1 MVRKDLKA
9 FKLGWV
15 DQFEEVMSHNVIII
29 HDGKQIAN
37 VLYKSVSSTSVK
49 FKDSADISKMH
60 QLS

>member
-1 MVRKDLKA
+1 MVRKDLNA

-15 DQFEEVMSHNVIII
+15 DQFEEVMSDNVIII
-29 HDGKQIAN
+29 HDGKQISN

-49 FKDSADISKMH
+49 FKNSAGISKMH